1 MMIWIY
7 AAVACVAVAG
17 YWLFCRKNALKH
29 QQKAAGLIE
38 QYFADE
44 AISDKEKIKM
54 YTNYRMMRSWFALP
68 GLMLVGPIFIIV
80 AIATGKFKAESF
92 STENSK
98 EFNNVFD
105 SLMKM
110 YVARNPLTSAA
121 VMSFMGLVFAISMV
135 IGIMLNKVIQF
146 PTYGAISSAMLSKY
160 LSLKSG
166 RHAH

>member
-7 AAVACVAVAG
+7 AAMACVTVAG

-29 QQKAAGLIE
+29 QLKAADLIE

-44 AISDKEKIKM
+44 TISDKEKIKM
-54 YTNYRMMRSWFALP
+54 YTNYRIMRSWFALP
-68 GLMLVGPIFIIV
+68 GMMLVGPIFIVV
-80 AIATGKFKAESF
+80 ALATGKFKAESF

-98 EFNNVFD
+98 EFNDVFD

-121 VMSFMGLVFAISMV
+121 VMSFLGLILTISMV
-135 IGIMLNKVIQF
+135 IGVVLNKVIQF
-146 PTYGAISSAMLSKY
+146 PSFGAISSAMLAKY
-160 LSLKSG
+160 LSFKSG